1 MSTATDSE
9 HSFPD
14 NNSSHETLADWL
26 ALLHAPHLGPRG
38 FLKLLEQY
46 SGSPQTVIA
55 SRQELAPSLRDYL
68 QNPDKAAI
76 ERDLEWLGARNGRHI
91 LCIDSPLY
99 PPLLRTISDPPPV
112 LFVAGDPTCLSQ
124 PQLAM
129 VGSRNP
135 TAGGCEHAQ
144 AFAADLA
151 RAGLLITSGLA
162 LGIDAAAHRGALL
175 AGGKTI
181 AVTGNGLDSIYPARN
196 KALAGEVAQH
206 GAMVS
211 EFPPGTPPLAANFPR
226 RNRIISG
233 LSVGTLVI
241 EAAIRSGSLITA
253 RLAAEQGRE
262 VFALPGSINNPMA
275 KGCHRLI
282 RDGAT
287 LVETSA
293 DIIEE
298 LGSLLGALDDVD
310 NAPNNL
316 DSENKTEMSKSE
328 QTHPLFDHLDHDPV
342 DIDTLV
348 ERSGLTAEQVS
359 AILLALELHGSIEA
373 LPGGRYCRS

>member
-1 MSTATDSE
+1 MSIATDSDR
-9 HSFPD
+9 SITIDSP
-14 NNSSHETLADWL
+14 SHETLADWL
-26 ALLHAPHLGPRG
+26 ALLHAPPLGSRG
-38 FLKLLEQY
+38 FLKLLELY
-46 SGSPQTVIA
+46 GGSPQAIIE
-55 SRQELAPSLRDYL
+55 SRLELAPSLRDYL
-68 QNPDKAAI
+68 KNPDKTAI
-76 ERDLEWLGARNGRHI
+76 QRDLEWLEAKNARHI

-99 PPLLRTISDPPPV
+99 PPMLRTINDPPPI
-112 LFVAGDPTCLSQ
+112 LFVAGDPACLSQ

-144 AFAADLA
+144 AFAADLSQ
-151 RAGLLITSGLA
+151 AGLVITSGLA
-162 LGIDAAAHRGALL
+162 LGIDAAAHHGAL
-175 AGGKTI
+175 ATKGKTV

-196 KALAGEVAQH
+196 KSLAGEIARH
-206 GAMVS
+206 GAIIS

-262 VFALPGSINNPMA
+262 VFALPGSIHNPMA

-298 LGSLLGALDDVD
+298 LASLLGALESTPGNDFLE
-310 NAPNNL
+310 NEGKL
-316 DSENKTEMSKSE
+316 DKDARD
-328 QTHPLFDHLDHDPV
+328 HPLFLHLGHDPV

-359 AILLALELHGSIEA
+359 AMLLVLELHGSIEA

>member
-1 MSTATDSE
+1 MSTATDSDR
-9 HSFPD
+9 SLPT
-14 NNSSHETLADWL
+14 NSPSHEALADWL
-26 ALLHAPHLGPRG
+26 VLLHAPRLGPRG
-38 FLKLLEQY
+38 LLTLLEHY
-46 SGSPQTVIA
+46 GSPQAIIE
-55 SRQELAPSLRDYL
+55 SHLELAPSLRDYL
-68 QNPDKAAI
+68 QNPDREAI
-76 ERDLEWLGARNGRHI
+76 EHDLEWLEARDGRHI

-99 PPLLRTISDPPPV
+99 PPMLRTISDPPPV
-112 LFVAGDPTCLSQ
+112 LFVAGDPACLSQ

-144 AFAADLA
+144 AFATDLA
-151 RAGLLITSGLA
+151 QAGLLITSGLA
-162 LGIDAAAHRGALL
+162 MGIDAAAHRGAL
-175 AGGKTI
+175 AAQGKTV
-181 AVTGNGLDSIYPARN
+181 AVTGNGLDRIYPARN
-196 KALAGEVAQH
+196 KSLAGEIAQH
-206 GAMVS
+206 GAIVS

-262 VFALPGSINNPMA
+262 VFALPGSIHNPMA

-282 RDGAT
+282 RDGAI

-293 DIIEE
+293 DIVEE
-298 LGSLLGALDDVD
+298 LASLLGAL
-310 NAPNNL
+310 
-316 DSENKTEMSKSE
+316 ENTCPENSAE
-328 QTHPLFDHLDHDPV
+328 PVADAQTHPLFAYLGHDPV

-348 ERSGLTAEQVS
+348 ERSGLTPEQVS
-359 AILLALELHGSIEA
+359 AMLLALELHGSIEA

>member
-1 MSTATDSE
+1 MSIATDSKR
-9 HSFPD
+9 SFPD
-14 NNSSHETLADWL
+14 NDPSYESLTNWL
-26 ALLHAPHLGPRG
+26 ALLHAPRLGPRG
-38 FLKLLEQY
+38 FVKLLEQY
-46 SGSPQTVIA
+46 GGSPQTVIA
-55 SRQELAPSLRDYL
+55 SREELAPSLRDYL
-68 QNPDKAAI
+68 HSPDTAAI
-76 ERDLEWLGARNGRHI
+76 ERDLEWLGAKNGRHI

-99 PPLLRTISDPPPV
+99 PPLLRTISDPPPI
-112 LFVAGDPTCLSQ
+112 LFVAGDPACLGQ
-124 PQLAM
+124 PQIAM

-144 AFAADLA
+144 AFAADLT

-181 AVTGNGLDSIYPARN
+181 AVTGNGLDSIYPVRN
-196 KALAGEVAQH
+196 KALAGEITQY
-206 GAMVS
+206 GAIIS

-293 DIIEE
+293 NIIEE
-298 LGSLLGALDDVD
+298 LGSLLGALNDEEDVPIS
-310 NAPNNL
+310 A
-316 DSENKTEMSKSE
+316 DSENKPIMSKNE
-328 QTHPLFDHLDHDPV
+328 QTHPIFDHLDHDPV

>member
-1 MSTATDSE
+1 MNTATDSE
-9 HSFPD
+9 DSFSDNHSSF
-14 NNSSHETLADWL
+14 ETLADWL
-26 ALLHAPHLGPRG
+26 TLLHAPRLGACTL
-38 FLKLLEQY
+38 LKLLDHY
-46 SGSPQTVIA
+46 GSPGAVIA
-55 SRQELAPSLRDYL
+55 SSEKLAPALRDYL
-68 QNPDKAAI
+68 KSPNKKAI
-76 ERDLEWLGARNGRHI
+76 ERDLEWLEAKNSRHI

-99 PPLLRTISDPPPV
+99 PSLLRTISDPPPI
-112 LFVAGDPTCLSQ
+112 LFIAGDLTCLNQ
-124 PQLAM
+124 PQLAI

-135 TAGGCEHAQ
+135 TAGGCGHAQ
-144 AFAADLA
+144 AFAEDLT
-151 RAGLLITSGLA
+151 RAGLMVTSGLA
-162 LGIDAAAHRGALL
+162 LGIDTAAHRGALQ

-181 AVTGNGLDSIYPARN
+181 AVTGNGLDSIYPTRN
-196 KALAGEVAQH
+196 KELAGEIAQH
-206 GAMVS
+206 GAIVS

-262 VFALPGSINNPMA
+262 VFAIPGSINNPMA

-282 RDGAT
+282 RDGAA

-293 DIIEE
+293 DIIAE
-298 LGSLLGALDDVD
+298 LGSLLGSLNEVR
-310 NAPNNL
+310 NTPNHIN
-316 DSENKTEMSKSE
+316 SENKQEIDKNV
-328 QTHPLFDHLDHDPV
+328 QTHPLFEHLDHDPV

>member
-1 MSTATDSE
+1 MSSATDSDRS
-9 HSFPD
+9 HPID
-14 NNSSHETLADWL
+14 NPTHGTLADWL
-26 ALLHAPHLGPRG
+26 MLLHAPGLGPRG
-38 FLKLLEQY
+38 IVSLLEHY
-46 SGSPQTVIA
+46 GSPQGIIDA
-55 SRQELAPSLRDYL
+55 SPELTPSLRDYL
-68 QNPDKAAI
+68 QRPDHQAI
-76 ERDLEWLGARNGRHI
+76 EQDLAWLESKDARHI

-99 PPLLRTISDPPPV
+99 PALLRTISDPPPL
-112 LFVAGDPTCLSQ
+112 LFIAGDPACLGL
-124 PQLAM
+124 PQLAI

-151 RAGLLITSGLA
+151 QAGLVITSGLA
-162 LGIDAAAHRGALL
+162 LGIDAAAHRGAL
-175 AGGKTI
+175 AAQGKTV
-181 AVTGNGLDSIYPARN
+181 AVTGNGLDSIYPVRN
-196 KALAGEVAQH
+196 KALAGEIARH
-206 GAMVS
+206 GAIVS

-253 RLAAEQGRE
+253 RLATEQGRE
-262 VFALPGSINNPMA
+262 VFALPGSIQNPMA
-275 KGCHRLI
+275 RGCHRLI

-293 DIIEE
+293 DIIAE
-298 LGSLLGALDDVD
+298 LSSLLGAMQTTGQ
-310 NAPNNL
+310 
-316 DSENKTEMSKSE
+316 ENEPKPAKDREL
-328 QTHPLFDHLDHDPV
+328 HPLFAHLDHDPV

-359 AILLALELHGSIEA
+359 AMLSALELHGSIEA

>member
-1 MSTATDSE
+1 MSIATDSD
-9 HSFPD
+9 HSIPID
-14 NNSSHETLADWL
+14 SPSHEMLADWL
-26 ALLHAPHLGPRG
+26 VLLHAPGLGPRG
-38 FLKLLEQY
+38 LLNLLEHY
-46 SGSPQTVIA
+46 GSPQAIIE
-55 SRQELAPSLRDYL
+55 SRPELAPSLRDYL
-68 QNPDKAAI
+68 QNPDREAI
-76 ERDLEWLGARNGRHI
+76 ERDLEWLTTRNGRHI

-99 PPLLRTISDPPPV
+99 PAMLRTISDPPPV
-112 LFVAGDPTCLSQ
+112 LFIAGDPTCLSQ

-151 RAGLLITSGLA
+151 QAGLVITSGLA
-162 LGIDAAAHRGALL
+162 LGIDAAAHRGALA
-175 AGGKTI
+175 AGCKTI

-196 KALAGEVAQH
+196 KSLAGEIARH
-206 GAMVS
+206 GAIVS

-262 VFALPGSINNPMA
+262 VFALPGSIHNPMA

-282 RDGAT
+282 RDGAS

-293 DIIEE
+293 DIVKE
-298 LGSLLGALDDVD
+298 LASLLGALDSTPD
-310 NAPNNL
+310 NPRP
-316 DSENKTEMSKSE
+316 ENKANDDEAA
-328 QTHPLFDHLDHDPV
+328 QIHPLFAHLGHDPV

-359 AILLALELHGSIEA
+359 AMLLALELHGSIEA

>member
-1 MSTATDSE
+1 MDTITDNAYS
-9 HSFPD
+9 PPGRPR
-14 NNSSHETLADWL
+14 HEGLHDWL
-26 ALLHAPHLGPRG
+26 VLLHAPRLGPRG
-38 FLKLLEQY
+38 LLKLLEHY
-46 SGSPQTVIA
+46 GSPQAICEA
-55 SRQELAPSLRDYL
+55 HLELAPSLRDYL
-68 QNPDKAAI
+68 QAPDMAAV
-76 ERDLEWLGARNGRHI
+76 EADLAWLEAREGRHI

-99 PPLLRTISDPPPV
+99 PPLLRTLSDPPTL
-112 LFVAGDPTCLSQ
+112 LFVAGDPACLSQ
-124 PQLAM
+124 PQLAI

-135 TAGGCEHAQ
+135 TAGGTDHAR

-151 RAGLLITSGLA
+151 QAGLVITSGLA
-162 LGIDAAAHRGALL
+162 LGIDAAAHQGALA
-175 AGGKTI
+175 AGGQTV

-196 KALAGEVAQH
+196 KALAGEIAQH
-206 GAMVS
+206 GAIVS

-241 EAAIRSGSLITA
+241 EAALRSGSLITA
-253 RLAAEQGRE
+253 RLATEQGRE
-262 VFALPGSINNPMA
+262 VFALPGSVHNPMA

-293 DIIEE
+293 DIMAE
-298 LGSLLGALDDVD
+298 LGSLLGALGEGG
-310 NAPNNL
+310 N
-316 DSENKTEMSKSE
+316 EQGTEDAGGA
-328 QTHPLFDHLDHDPV
+328 QNHPLFPHLGHDPV

-359 AILLALELHGSIEA
+359 AMLLALELHGSIEA

>member
-1 MSTATDSE
+1 MSIATDSDR
-9 HSFPD
+9 SLPT
-14 NNSSHETLADWL
+14 NSPSHETLADWL
-26 ALLHAPHLGPRG
+26 VLLHAPCLGPRR
-38 FLKLLEQY
+38 LLALLEHY
-46 SGSPQTVIA
+46 GSPRAVIE
-55 SRQELAPSLRDYL
+55 SQLELAPSLRDYL
-68 QNPDKAAI
+68 QNPDREAVD
-76 ERDLEWLGARNGRHI
+76 RDLEWLAARDRRHI
-91 LCIDSPLY
+91 LCINSPLY
-99 PPLLRTISDPPPV
+99 PPMLRTISDPPPV
-112 LFVAGDPTCLSQ
+112 VFVAGDPVCLSQ

-135 TAGGCEHAQ
+135 TAGGCDHAQ
-144 AFAADLA
+144 AFATNLA
-151 RAGLLITSGLA
+151 RAGLVITSGLA
-162 LGIDAAAHRGALL
+162 MGIDAAAHHGAL
-175 AGGKTI
+175 AAEGKTV
-181 AVTGNGLDSIYPARN
+181 AVTGNGLDRIYPARN
-196 KALAGEVAQH
+196 KSLAAEIARH
-206 GAMVS
+206 GAIVS

-262 VFALPGSINNPMA
+262 VFALPGSIHNPLA

-298 LGSLLGALDDVD
+298 LASLLGALA
-310 NAPNNL
+310 NIRP
-316 DSENKTEMSKSE
+316 ENEAESVENE
-328 QTHPLFDHLDHDPV
+328 QSHPLFAHLGYDPV

-348 ERSGLTAEQVS
+348 VRSGLTAEQVS
-359 AILLALELHGSIEA
+359 AMLLTLELHGSIEA

>member
-1 MSTATDSE
+1 MSIATDSDR
-9 HSFPD
+9 SIPID
-14 NNSSHETLADWL
+14 SPSHEMLADWL
-26 ALLHAPHLGPRG
+26 ALLHVPGLGPRG
-38 FLKLLEQY
+38 LLNLLEHY
-46 SGSPQTVIA
+46 GSPLAIIE
-55 SRQELAPSLRDYL
+55 SRLGLTPSLRDYL
-68 QNPDKAAI
+68 QNPDREAI
-76 ERDLEWLGARNGRHI
+76 ERDLEWLTARSGRHI

-99 PPLLRTISDPPPV
+99 PAMLRTISDPPPV
-112 LFVAGDPTCLSQ
+112 LFVAGDPACLSQ

-144 AFAADLA
+144 AFAADLV
-151 RAGLLITSGLA
+151 RAGLVITSGLA
-162 LGIDAAAHRGALL
+162 LGIDAAAHRGAL
-175 AGGKTI
+175 AAEGKTV

-196 KALAGEVAQH
+196 KSLAGEIARH
-206 GAMVS
+206 GAIVS

-262 VFALPGSINNPMA
+262 VFALPGSIHNPMA
-275 KGCHRLI
+275 KGCHHLI
-282 RDGAT
+282 RDGAS

-298 LGSLLGALDDVD
+298 LASLLGALDSAWDR
-310 NAPNNL
+310 PYH
-316 DSENKTEMSKSE
+316 ENEAKPDKDA
-328 QTHPLFDHLDHDPV
+328 QIHPLFAHLGYDPV

-359 AILLALELHGSIEA
+359 AMLSALELHGSIEA